1 MGNPFIEAMMPART
15 TDIPATSDAALPT
28 GSATSILATT
38 KKYDEFV
45 NRFHACAKQTAQ
57 GLIDLITTVAEAKQ
71 ELAPREFTRFCAEVK
86 WPEGSKDRKWKK
98 IGEQAARFRKF
109 FDGPCNWTT
118 LYALAVL
125 TDEQYDQVTQ
135 HPLFGPAM
143 AAKDVKLILS
153 GGSGREVKPM
163 AKLAVDISGLTEQE
177 REAFKQELKI
187 LQERFGVRFKM
198 FVGKTAADKEAAA
211 EAEAQMQAIM
221 ADLEAEGTGAVQ

>member
-1 MGNPFIEAMMPART
+1 MTNTEVFFGNDAQTPAVN
-15 TDIPATSDAALPT
+15 
-28 GSATSILATT
+28 SAIYAQ
-38 KKYDEFV
+38 FV
-45 NRFHACAKQTAQ
+45 ARFQGCVKQTAQ
-57 GLIDLITTVAEAKQ
+57 GLIDTIITVWEAQ
-71 ELAPREFTRFCAEVK
+71 EGLAPREFSRFCTEVK
-86 WPEGSKDRKWKK
+86 LPEGSKNRKWKK

-109 FDGPCNWTT
+109 FDKLPCNWTT
-118 LYALAVL
+118 LYVLAVL

-177 REAFKQELKI
+177 REAFKQELKA

-211 EAEAQMQAIM
+211 EAEAEM
-221 ADLEAEGTGAVQ
+221 